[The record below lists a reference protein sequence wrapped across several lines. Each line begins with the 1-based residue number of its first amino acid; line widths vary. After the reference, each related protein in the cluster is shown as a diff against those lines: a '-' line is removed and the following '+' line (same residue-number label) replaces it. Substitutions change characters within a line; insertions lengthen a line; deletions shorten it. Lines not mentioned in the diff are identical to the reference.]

1 MEAWFVSDIHLKT
14 AEERNGKIL
23 LRFLRSLKDKDPKQV
38 HLFLLGDIFD
48 LWVGPHQYFADKFK
62 DLMNTLGELSKS
74 GMRITFIEGNHDVHV
89 DGYFKK
95 KLGIEVF
102 VEAQY
107 YDIDGLAVRVEHGD
121 LINMQDHAYLK
132 YRGVIRNP
140 KIKPLGYI
148 IPGFIWDY
156 LGNRA
161 SKKSRERSGHYRASN
176 EEQLGTMIRAHTETV
191 YAKKPFDVIIS
202 GHMHVFEDSV
212 SMIQGKSVRTV
223 NLGSW
228 FEPEVKVF
236 LLKDGQPQW
245 VTLPPL

>member
-1 MEAWFVSDIHLKT
+1 VEAWFVSDIHLKT

-62 DLMNTLGELSKS
+62 DLMNALGELSKS

-89 DGYFKK
+89 EGYFQK

-107 YDIDGLAVRVEHGD
+107 YNIDGLTIRVEHGD
-121 LINMQDHAYLK
+121 LINMQDHKYLK

-140 KIKPLGYI
+140 KIKPLGNI
-148 IPGFIWDY
+148 IPGFVWDY

-176 EEQLGTMIRAHTETV
+176 EDQLTTMIRAHTEV
-191 YAKKPFDVIIS
+191 AFAEKPFDVIVS

-212 SMIQGKSVRTV
+212 SNIQGREVRTV

-236 LLKDGQPQW
+236 LLKDGKPQW
-245 VTLPPL
+245 VTILE